1 MSRSIAVINAGSSSV
16 KFALYDTQVA
26 ERCSFRGQVE
36 GIGVKPC
43 LKVGDAD
50 GRVIEERDVAAQ
62 GFDYGAA
69 MREIIATGR
78 ALLKGGTV
86 PAFGHRVVH
95 GGVKYD
101 APVRVTRP
109 V

>member
-16 KFALYDTQVA
+16 KFALYDTEVP

-69 MREIIATGR
+69 MREIMRRDAHSSKEGR
-78 ALLKGGTV
+78 SR
-86 PAFGHRVVH
+86 PS
-95 GGVKYD
+95 
-101 APVRVTRP
+101 VTEWSTAASSTTLP
-109 V
+109 SA